1 MPLDAM
7 NTVTDTPLRTVV
19 VTGGIGS
26 GKSMV
31 CALLAEKGIPVY
43 DSDSRTKALYRGPL
57 LQRIEAAF
65 GRSFTLPAPA
75 DASRPA
81 AGGAPATAGMPSAAV
96 IPGRCPGN
104 LSAPVEAVDFAV
116 LSAAAFASPDSLA
129 LLESIVHP
137 AVLADFTAWRDA
149 QALGTGVVACG
160 TGSEAG
166 EDAPSSSS
174 PSGKH
179 LPPPFVVLESAIILD
194 KPLFDGL
201 YDTVVLVYAP
211 EQVRL
216 DRVLARNP
224 YLSAGAVRRRLSAQH
239 SDFSRAD
246 YLLINDTTPAALRIQ
261 VDALYAAL
269 SAHR

>member
-7 NTVTDTPLRTVV
+7 NTVADTPLRTVV

-57 LQRIEAAF
+57 LQRIESAF

-81 AGGAPATAGMPSAAV
+81 AGAGIASAPAGMPSAAV

-104 LSAPVEAVDFAV
+104 FSAAVEAVDFAA

-149 QALGTGVVACG
+149 QALGTGL
-160 TGSEAG
+160 EAG
-166 EDAPSSSS
+166 GAASSSS
-174 PSGKH
+174 GPSGE
-179 LPPPFVVLESAIILD
+179 LPVPPFVVLESAIILD

-224 YLSAGAVRRRLSAQH
+224 DLSADAVRRRLSAQH
-239 SDFSRAD
+239 FDFSRAD

>member
-1 MPLDAM
+1 M
-7 NTVTDTPLRTVV
+7 
-19 VTGGIGS
+19 
-26 GKSMV
+26 
-31 CALLAEKGIPVY
+31 
-43 DSDSRTKALYRGPL
+43 
-57 LQRIEAAF
+57 
-65 GRSFTLPAPA
+65 
-75 DASRPA
+75 
-81 AGGAPATAGMPSAAV
+81 
-96 IPGRCPGN
+96 
-104 LSAPVEAVDFAV
+104 EAVDFAA
-116 LSAAAFASPDSLA
+116 LSATAFASPDSLA

-149 QALGTGVVACG
+149 QTLGTGMEAGGTGMETCG

-166 EDAPSSSS
+166 GDASSSS
-174 PSGKH
+174 GPSGE
-179 LPPPFVVLESAIILD
+179 LPAPPFVVLESAIILD

-211 EQVRL
+211 EQIRL

-224 YLSAGAVRRRLSAQH
+224 YLSADAVRRRLSSQH

-269 SAHR
+269 TSHR

>member
-7 NTVTDTPLRTVV
+7 NTVADTPLRTVV

-65 GRSFTLPAPA
+65 GRRFTL
-75 DASRPA
+75 S
-81 AGGAPATAGMPSAAV
+81 S
-96 IPGRCPGN
+96 
-104 LSAPVEAVDFAV
+104 AVDFAA

-149 QALGTGVVACG
+149 QALGTGVETCG

-179 LPPPFVVLESAIILD
+179 LPSPFVVLESAIILD

-224 YLSAGAVRRRLSAQH
+224 YLSADAVRRRLSAQH
-239 SDFSRAD
+239 FDFSRAD

>member
-7 NTVTDTPLRTVV
+7 NTVADTPLRTVV

-81 AGGAPATAGMPSAAV
+81 AGVSPATAGMPSAAV

-104 LSAPVEAVDFAV
+104 LSAAVEAVDFAA
-116 LSAAAFASPDSLA
+116 LSATAFASPDSLA

-149 QALGTGVVACG
+149 QALGTEVETCG

-224 YLSAGAVRRRLSAQH
+224 DLSADVVRRRLSSQH

-269 SAHR
+269 TSHR